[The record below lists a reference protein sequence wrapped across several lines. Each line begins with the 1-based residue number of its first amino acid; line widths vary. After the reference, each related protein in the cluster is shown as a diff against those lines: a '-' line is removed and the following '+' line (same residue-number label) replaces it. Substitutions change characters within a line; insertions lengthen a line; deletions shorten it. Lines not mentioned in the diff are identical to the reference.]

1 MMTSIM
7 EQTKE
12 IIKKLIAVLLALGV
26 WQLVAM
32 FVNTP
37 ILIVTPIAVVKRLC
51 TIWQETGFLSSIWFS
66 FYHIVGGYFIAIV
79 VGVIAAILAKKW
91 SFVETLLWPWVAV
104 IKSVPVASFVV
115 ICLIWL
121 STRRLSVFIAFLIA
135 FPVIYQNLL
144 AGLKSLDKK
153 MDEVAVVYKM
163 SFVSRLRYIILPQLK
178 PFIFSACSISAGMA
192 WKAGVAAEVIGIP
205 NGSIGKQL
213 YLAKTGLDTSGL
225 LAWTVIIVVLAVG
238 FEKIFLWLLSKVLG
252 VAKTNS
258 SDKLTGRME
267 KVTSGE
273 KKQTACE
280 RKQIDCEHELTK
292 GVKEHTDY
300 REDV

>member
-7 EQTKE
+7 GQTKE
-12 IIKKLIAVLLALGV
+12 YIKKLIAIFIALGV

-32 FVNTP
+32 YVNTP
-37 ILIVTPIAVVKRLC
+37 ILIVTPFAVVRRLC

-66 FYHIVGGYFIAIV
+66 FYHIVGGYFIAIATGV
-79 VGVIAAILAKKW
+79 VAAVLAKKW
-91 SFVETLLWPWVAV
+91 AFIETLLWPWVAV

-121 STRRLSVFIAFLIA
+121 STRRLSVFIAFLIT

-144 AGLKSLDKK
+144 AGLKNLDKK
-153 MDEVAVVYKM
+153 MDEVAFVYKM
-163 SFVSRLRYIILPQLK
+163 TLISKLRYIVMPQLK

-205 NGSIGKQL
+205 SGSIGKQL

-225 LAWTVIIVVLAVG
+225 LAWTVIIVILAVG
-238 FEKIFLWLLSKVLG
+238 FEKVFLFVLSNVLG
-252 VAKTNS
+252 MRKNNS
-258 SDKLTGRME
+258 GGKLTGNVE
-267 KVTSGE
+267 SQSNSL
-273 KKQTACE
+273 KKQTSDAG
-280 RKQIDCEHELTK
+280 KLIAGAGKMDSK
-292 GVKEHTDY
+292 
-300 REDV
+300 EDV